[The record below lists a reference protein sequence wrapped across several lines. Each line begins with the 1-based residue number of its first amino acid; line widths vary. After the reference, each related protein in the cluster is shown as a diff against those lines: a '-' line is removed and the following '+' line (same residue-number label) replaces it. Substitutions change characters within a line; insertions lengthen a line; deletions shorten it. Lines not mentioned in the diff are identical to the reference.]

1 MGLRFVELNTLPKKL
16 VLKTDILVFF
26 YGSSFCSRCKD
37 PNIKPY
43 PSPLRWLYNQRKYIL
58 FEDIDNFNR
67 GLRFVDLV
75 VYFYKTK
82 TVLGLRFVDS
92 RSLSLIAFS
101 VMQEMLADNR
111 FSKISRE
118 KSTLS

>member
-1 MGLRFVELNTLPKKL
+1 MAVLRVYRVYKHQIQLST
-16 VLKTDILVFF
+16 
-26 YGSSFCSRCKD
+26 Y
-37 PNIKPY
+37 
-43 PSPLRWLYNQRKYIL
+43 LRL
-58 FEDIDNFNR
+58 IDNFNQ

-75 VYFYKTK
+75 VYFDKTK